1 MIQVDVL
8 KKELEEAKKKIV
20 LLTMKNDSLSGD
32 FHDTAEN
39 ASGAGKTVKF
49 PLEKERNHFCIP
61 TQTASPIFLRIAKHP
76 GKKEGAK

>member
-1 MIQVDVL
+1 MPFFMIQVDVL

-39 ASGAGKTVKF
+39 TSGAGKTVKF
-49 PLEKERNHFCIP
+49 PLEK
-61 TQTASPIFLRIAKHP
+61 
-76 GKKEGAK
+76 KETISVFPPRRHHQLF

>member
-1 MIQVDVL
+1 MPFFMIQVDVL

-39 ASGAGKTVKF
+39 TSGAGKQSSSF
-49 PLEKERNHFCIP
+49 SR
-61 TQTASPIFLRIAKHP
+61 
-76 GKKEGAK
+76 KKETISVFPPRRHHQLF